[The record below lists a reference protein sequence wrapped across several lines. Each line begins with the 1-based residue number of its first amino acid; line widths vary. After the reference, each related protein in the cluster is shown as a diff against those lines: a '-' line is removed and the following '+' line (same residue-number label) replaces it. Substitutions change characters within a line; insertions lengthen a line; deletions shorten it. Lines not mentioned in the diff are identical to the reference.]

1 MKTFESN
8 EVLENYV
15 LTPDYIENQICF
27 SMNWNAFDTS
37 TKTYDLQLRYIA
49 LTMIPSTIQNQA
61 VVGGKFNQDY
71 GYMFYGDGFIS
82 IMSMVTAMIAKNQ
95 FNTDMEFEM
104 MYTSMNS
111 DEFVNNTAVVAT
123 MLFIVPIF
131 LIFYQLA
138 AKSISE
144 ISQEEHEAKIEIMLK
159 KGGMREI
166 V

>member
-1 MKTFESN
+1 
-8 EVLENYV
+8 
-15 LTPDYIENQICF
+15 
-27 SMNWNAFDTS
+27 
-37 TKTYDLQLRYIA
+37 
-49 LTMIPSTIQNQA
+49 
-61 VVGGKFNQDY
+61 
-71 GYMFYGDGFIS
+71 
-82 IMSMVTAMIAKNQ
+82 
-95 FNTDMEFEM
+95 M